1 MTEMMRSVSVIS
13 DYYLCVSARMQVN
26 SSLKY
31 TKWPGICL
39 LGHLTP
45 LCTLSLPAPALTRQR
60 PLHSLPCSVYSGV
73 SRNQSGTSKINT
85 GTKRLHTGTRY
96 KLAVNC
102 VLLNHASQRLIVHN
116 IQAQNIKQSSL
127 YFPSI
132 YAPLDLHHMPS
143 IAINANLSPG
153 TSRLCQA
160 RRCQGCVARMNNTDS
175 RHWHWGS
182 D

>member
-1 MTEMMRSVSVIS
+1 MCLHVCKLI
-13 DYYLCVSARMQVN
+13 

-31 TKWPGICL
+31 TKWPGIGL

-60 PLHSLPCSVYSGV
+60 PLHSALLSLLRSVSESVRDEQNKHGDKEITHRHKIQTR
-73 SRNQSGTSKINT
+73 SELSSTSS
-85 GTKRLHTGTRY
+85 
-96 KLAVNC
+96 
-102 VLLNHASQRLIVHN
+102 VLLNHASQRLIVQY
-116 IQAQNIKQSSL
+116 IQTQNIKQSSL

-160 RRCQGCVARMNNTDS
+160 RRGQGCVARMNNTDS
-175 RHWHWGS
+175 RHWGS